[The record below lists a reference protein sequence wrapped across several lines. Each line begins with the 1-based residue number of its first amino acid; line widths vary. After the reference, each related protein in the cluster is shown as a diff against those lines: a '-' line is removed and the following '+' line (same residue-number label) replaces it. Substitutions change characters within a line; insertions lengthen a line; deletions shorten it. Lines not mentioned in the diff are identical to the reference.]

1 MRKAFVETEN
11 YRRFVGALKSLDE
24 RGAVEACLV
33 VVDGQPGLGKTTT
46 LSRWVAQTGSVYM
59 RAQKGWDYNW
69 FIKDLLTELGVSYQ
83 TIRGKREKFARVME
97 ELQNRAD
104 HAALAGE
111 VFGLV
116 IDECDL
122 VSRRAE
128 IMEAIRGISDLRFL
142 PTILVGMGQL
152 RDDLRRFP
160 QIESRAPNKV
170 KFEASSLEDTASL
183 IHNLCEVPVADDL
196 VEFVWRASRGL
207 NREILDA
214 IMSIERFGR
223 RFDPD
228 PDGTGGGV
236 TMADMAGQPI
246 MNDRAKG
253 MPIMVP
259 GGRK

>member
-1 MRKAFVETEN
+1 MRNAFVETEN

-24 RGAVEACLV
+24 RGAIEACMV

-59 RAQKGWDYNW
+59 RAQKGWDYAW
-69 FIKDLLTELGVSYQ
+69 FINDLLTELGVSYQ

-104 HAALAGE
+104 HAALADE

-122 VSRRAE
+122 VSGRAE

-142 PTILVGMGQL
+142 PTILIGMGKL

-170 KFEASSLEDTASL
+170 KFEPATVEDTAAL
-183 IHNLCEVPVADDL
+183 INGLSEIPAAPDMIS
-196 VEFVWRASRGL
+196 FVCSASRGF

-214 IMSIERFGR
+214 IKAIERFGR
-223 RFDPD
+223 RNEY
-228 PDGTGGGV
+228 GAGGV
-236 TMADMAGQPI
+236 TVADMAGLPI
-246 MNDRAKG
+246 MNNRAKG
-253 MPIMVP
+253 EPIHVP
-259 GGRK
+259 GGRR

>member
-1 MRKAFVETEN
+1 MRRAFVETEN
-11 YRRFVGALKSLDE
+11 YRSFVSALVSLDE
-24 RGAVEACLV
+24 RGAEEACMV
-33 VVDGQPGLGKTTT
+33 VVDGKPGLGKTTT
-46 LSRWVAQTGSVYM
+46 LSRWVAQTGSVYL

-69 FIKDLLTELGVSYQ
+69 LIKDLLTELGVSYQ

-142 PTILVGMGQL
+142 PTIMVGMGNL

-170 KFEASSLEDTASL
+170 EFRPSSLDDTAAL
-183 IHNLCEVPVADDL
+183 ITELCEVDVAPDL

-214 IMSIERFGR
+214 IVSIERFGN
-223 RFDPD
+223 RFDPG
-228 PDGTGGGV
+228 PGGV
-236 TMADMAGQPI
+236 TLQDMAGQPI
-246 MNDRAKG
+246 MNDRTKG
-253 MPIMVP
+253 TPILVP
-259 GGRK
+259 GARR

>member
-11 YRRFVGALKSLDE
+11 YRRFVSALKSLDE
-24 RGAVEACLV
+24 RGAVEACMV
-33 VVDGQPGLGKTTT
+33 VVDGKPGLGKTTT
-46 LSRWVAQTGSVYM
+46 LSRWVSQTGSVYL
-59 RAQKGWDYNW
+59 RAQKGWDYHW

-83 TIRGKREKFARVME
+83 TIRGKREKFARVLE

-122 VSRRAE
+122 VSRRGE

-142 PTILVGMGQL
+142 PTILVGMGNL

-170 KFEASSLEDTASL
+170 EFKPSTIEDTTAL
-183 IHNLCEVPVADDL
+183 IAGLCEVPVAPDL
-196 VEFVWRASRGL
+196 AEFVCRASRGL

-214 IMSIERFGR
+214 IRSIERFGNR
-223 RFDPD
+223 YDYGAD
-228 PDGTGGGV
+228 GV
-236 TMADMAGQPI
+236 TLQDMVGQPI
-246 MNDRAKG
+246 MNDRNKG
-253 MPIMVP
+253 TPIMVP
-259 GGRK
+259 GGRR

>member
-46 LSRWVAQTGSVYM
+46 LSRWVAQTGSVYL

-83 TIRGKREKFARVME
+83 TIRGKREKFARVLE
-97 ELQNRAD
+97 ELQNRANR
-104 HAALAGE
+104 AELAGE

-116 IDECDL
+116 VDECDL

-142 PTILVGMGQL
+142 PTILVGMGTL
-152 RDDLRRFP
+152 REDLRRFP

-170 KFEASSLEDTASL
+170 KFEPSSLQDTSSL
-183 IHNLCEVPVADDL
+183 IAGLCEVPVAPDL
-196 VEFVWRASRGL
+196 VEFCWRASLGL
-207 NREILDA
+207 NREVLDA
-214 IMSIERFGR
+214 IKAIERFGNR
-223 RFDPD
+223 NEYG
-228 PDGTGGGV
+228 PDGV
-236 TMADMAGQPI
+236 TIADMAGLPI
-246 MNDRAKG
+246 MNDRAHG
-253 MPIMVP
+253 TQIVVP
-259 GGRK
+259 GGRV